1 MCVLIGQTAKIVR
14 EVAPVFGGSHLGPVL
29 SSQESESG
37 FISINERQCMCGIA
51 HVLATANI
59 TGYKPIESDVIIRGG
74 NLHVREKISRSVIRE
89 VDRPWLI
96 SDCLIIEKFLRLRVN
111 FPQELYRCFRL
122 ADYDICYSYNV
133 RNTESPLTN

>member
-29 SSQESESG
+29 SFQESESG

-59 TGYKPIESDVIIRGG
+59 TGYKPIGSNDIIPAG
-74 NLHVREKISRSVIRE
+74 NLHVSVKMSR
-89 VDRPWLI
+89 L
-96 SDCLIIEKFLRLRVN
+96 LN
-111 FPQELYRCFRL
+111 
-122 ADYDICYSYNV
+122 NH
-133 RNTESPLTN
+133 